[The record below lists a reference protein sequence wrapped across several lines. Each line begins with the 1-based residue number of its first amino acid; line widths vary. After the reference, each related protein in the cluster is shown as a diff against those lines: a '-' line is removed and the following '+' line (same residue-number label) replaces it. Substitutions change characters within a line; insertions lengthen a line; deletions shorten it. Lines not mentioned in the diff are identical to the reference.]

1 MFKLTKLI
9 LVIKF
14 CFLSFLLCRDVMLL
28 GRIIYLLCTVPS
40 IFWCTRDY
48 SCRIFFVCFTCF
60 FLNGYCTICCKTY
73 IHLFFLFY
81 FPLYL
86 LQSCGNQ
93 LKEGNFEK
101 KEQKMLERE
110 VKRNSVNEKCL
121 LFSRMLFYRLNLP
134 WWKLLFGLPFKIQ
147 GRTQNWYRSKL
158 RFTIYRGSVTVGTV
172 EPVKLCL
179 SEKCKI
185 SWSLPDVP
193 LYLNLNVLVSKMKT
207 AIIC

>member
-1 MFKLTKLI
+1 MVI
-9 LVIKF
+9 VPSVIKHI
-14 CFLSFLLCRDVMLL
+14 S
-28 GRIIYLLCTVPS
+28 
-40 IFWCTRDY
+40 
-48 SCRIFFVCFTCF
+48 TC
-60 FLNGYCTICCKTY
+60 
-73 IHLFFLFY
+73 FFLFY

-121 LFSRMLFYRLNLP
+121 LFFRMLFYRLNLP